1 MSSAASDVYKRQS
14 YNVKKR
20 ERKKCILKQI
30 KNCLFSIFI
39 ENTERK
45 YTKIGYLVKNK
56 KQTTNGLKFLITAR
70 NTLHNS
76 HLN

>member
-1 MSSAASDVYKRQS
+1 MLTIKNKCSS

-45 YTKIGYLVKNK
+45 YTKIGYLVKKKKTKKKNK
-56 KQTTNGLKFLITAR
+56 QLMD
-70 NTLHNS
+70 
-76 HLN
+76 